1 MRAIYLPAM
10 QKLPGVLLFLLL
22 VVIILEILTLR
33 TLSKDEKRIYV
44 LEQKLGVQPLV
55 PTAAPA
61 APTSQPAEMK

>member
-1 MRAIYLPAM
+1 M

-44 LEQKLGVQPLV
+44 LEQKIEALSVVPAPA
-55 PTAAPA
+55 PTATA
-61 APTSQPAEMK
+61 QPAEAK

>member
-1 MRAIYLPAM
+1 M

-44 LEQKLGVQPLV
+44 LEQKIEALSAIPA
-55 PTAAPA
+55 PAPA
-61 APTSQPAEMK
+61 ATAQPAEAK